1 MSSETWNSSSRMH
14 INIEHLWV
22 SDVNLFQVQT
32 PSTSSD
38 TKTGA
43 VLLQSS
49 FSMPGP
55 DHPVDE
61 VERPGLL
68 QSLSLPSSDTPYHRL
83 RRASHHIISGVHVDF
98 EYICYIKIL
107 LQYLRC
113 FCERDFC
120 NFHNIYTRWIFD
132 KTAASST
139 TTAKVTSSN
148 FRWFFL
154 CDVLYSL
161 HLSTWMFCAW

>member
-1 MSSETWNSSSRMH
+1 M
-14 INIEHLWV
+14 

-38 TKTGA
+38 TMTRA

-83 RRASHHIISGVHVDF
+83 RRASHHIISGVNVNF
-98 EYICYIKIL
+98 EYIYYVY
-107 LQYLRC
+107 Q
-113 FCERDFC
+113 
-120 NFHNIYTRWIFD
+120 NI
-132 KTAASST
+132 ASVF
-139 TTAKVTSSN
+139 KM
-148 FRWFFL
+148 FL
-154 CDVLYSL
+154 
-161 HLSTWMFCAW
+161 

>member
-1 MSSETWNSSSRMH
+1 M
-14 INIEHLWV
+14 

-120 NFHNIYTRWIFD
+120 NFHILGGSLIKQQQVQQLQQRSHHQTLDDSFSVMYCTLFIFLLGCFVLG
-132 KTAASST
+132 
-139 TTAKVTSSN
+139 KV
-148 FRWFFL
+148 L
-154 CDVLYSL
+154 
-161 HLSTWMFCAW
+161 